1 MSRDAVTTV
10 VVVTLV
16 AYGLYIG
23 SYVPAM
29 LVGSPPVSILIGFV
43 VQTVAAIL
51 AAVGVWQMR
60 AWAPVALI
68 VLGAAIAFTEII
80 EGFVLGIVAYNRAV
94 VVAVLGLVLTILAA
108 AYVGRTRV
116 GRLPTLG

>member
-23 SYVPAM
+23 SYVLPM
-29 LVGSPPVSILIGFV
+29 LVGSPPISILLGFL
-43 VQTVAAIL
+43 VQTVAAFA
-51 AAVGVWQMR
+51 AAVGVWQHR
-60 AWAPVALI
+60 SWAAVALI
-68 VLGAAIAFTEII
+68 VLGAAIACTEIV

-94 VVAVLGLVLTILAA
+94 AVAVVGLVVTILAA
-108 AYVGRTRV
+108 VYVSRTPISRV
-116 GRLPTLG
+116 EVR